1 MIHQIMHSHVAV
13 APAADSAER
22 CAALPEAQECGD
34 YSRARACPSRWGG
47 QPHLRKSLRGTF
59 SCSFPMKGESPKRP
73 QTRLFSVQA
82 IAQRPQRVE
91 PFIKSSTFFAL
102 VTEFRE
108 EFSGSPDPLPQNPQE
123 RGIEGSSAGSHTD
136 NQTRSMYDII
146 LRDSEAMR
154 IASAAS
160 AFPKHYYSQ
169 KFLLE
174 RLQDY
179 WGDQLKNPLLL
190 ARLHRNVTVD
200 GRYLAIPTEQYLD
213 ITTWGQANDI
223 WIKVAQ
229 ELGEQALCL
238 ALHNAG
244 LKPHDLGALL
254 FTTVTGI
261 ASPSIDALLINR
273 MGLPANIRRT
283 PIFGLGCVAGAA
295 GIARAADYVR
305 AYPSQA
311 AALVSVELCSLTLQR
326 EDLEVANLISSGLF
340 ADGSA
345 AVIVTGAEF
354 ESPGSEISGPK
365 ILATRSI
372 FYPGT
377 EEMMG
382 WNISEKGFRI
392 VLSTEVPN
400 LIRQNLGRDVDAFL
414 ADNGYRRSDLRSWVL
429 HTGGPKVLEACS
441 TALGLHHGQLDASWD
456 CLRKV
461 GNLSSASV
469 LVVLE
474 DVMKHRRPEPG
485 AMGLLAAMGPGFCSE
500 LLLLQ
505 W

>member
-1 MIHQIMHSHVAV
+1 
-13 APAADSAER
+13 
-22 CAALPEAQECGD
+22 
-34 YSRARACPSRWGG
+34 
-47 QPHLRKSLRGTF
+47 
-59 SCSFPMKGESPKRP
+59 MK
-73 QTRLFSVQA
+73 
-82 IAQRPQRVE
+82 
-91 PFIKSSTFFAL
+91 
-102 VTEFRE
+102 
-108 EFSGSPDPLPQNPQE
+108 
-123 RGIEGSSAGSHTD
+123 
-136 NQTRSMYDII
+136 
-146 LRDSEAMR
+146 

-169 KFLLE
+169 KVLLE

-200 GRYLAIPTEQYLD
+200 GRYLAIPAEQYVD
-213 ITTWGQANDI
+213 IKTWGEANDI
-223 WIKVAQ
+223 WIRVAQ

-244 LKPHDLGALL
+244 LKREDLGALL
-254 FTTVTGI
+254 FTTVTGV

-326 EDLEVANLISSGLF
+326 EDLSVANLISSGLF
-340 ADGSA
+340 ADGAA
-345 AVIVTGAEF
+345 AVIVTGEEL
-354 ESPGSEISGPK
+354 ESPEPVIAGPT
-365 ILATRSI
+365 ILATRSV
-372 FYPGT
+372 FYPST
-377 EEMMG
+377 EDMMG

-392 VLSTEVPN
+392 LLSTEVPN

-414 ADNGYRRSDLRSWVL
+414 ADNGLQRNDLKSWVL
-429 HTGGPKVLEACS
+429 HTGGPKVLEAYGD
-441 TALGLHHGQLDASWD
+441 ALGLHNGQLDASWD

-474 DVMKHRRPEPG
+474 DVMKNRRPAPG
-485 AMGLLAAMGPGFCSE
+485 TLGLLAAMGPGFCSE

>member
-1 MIHQIMHSHVAV
+1 
-13 APAADSAER
+13 
-22 CAALPEAQECGD
+22 
-34 YSRARACPSRWGG
+34 
-47 QPHLRKSLRGTF
+47 
-59 SCSFPMKGESPKRP
+59 
-73 QTRLFSVQA
+73 
-82 IAQRPQRVE
+82 
-91 PFIKSSTFFAL
+91 
-102 VTEFRE
+102 
-108 EFSGSPDPLPQNPQE
+108 
-123 RGIEGSSAGSHTD
+123 
-136 NQTRSMYDII
+136 
-146 LRDSEAMR
+146 MR
-154 IASAAS
+154 IASATS

-169 KFLLE
+169 KVLLE

-200 GRYLAIPTEQYLD
+200 GRYLAVPAEEYID
-213 ITTWGQANDI
+213 IKTWGQANDI
-223 WIKVAQ
+223 WIRVAQ
-229 ELGEQALCL
+229 ELGEKALCL

-244 LKPHDLGALL
+244 LAPKDVGALF
-254 FTTVTGI
+254 FTTVTGV

-273 MGLPANIRRT
+273 MGLPATIRRT

-295 GIARAADYVR
+295 GIARCADYVR

-326 EDLEVANLISSGLF
+326 EDLSVANLISSGLF
-340 ADGSA
+340 ADGAA

-354 ESPGSEISGPK
+354 EPVEQEITGPK

-372 FYPGT
+372 FYPDT

-392 VLSTEVPN
+392 ILSTEVPT
-400 LIRQNLGRDVDAFL
+400 LIRENLGRDVDAFL
-414 ADNGYRRSDLRSWVL
+414 ADNGHERGDLKSWVL
-429 HTGGPKVLEACS
+429 HTGGPKVLEAS
-441 TALGLHHGQLDASWD
+441 ADALGLHNGELKASWD

-474 DVMKHRRPEPG
+474 DVMKNRRPAPG
-485 AMGLLAAMGPGFCSE
+485 TLGLLAAMGPGFCSE